1 MNVTY
6 SVKRAAIIS
15 LLRTGQVTYDEAAG
29 LASTSRQVVEDWAS
43 REGIDIATTRAT
55 YLLKTWLS
63 QLAEERAKR
72 WTEQELTTEQKRL
85 SRAWERHLGGPA
97 EEEG

>member
-1 MNVTY
+1 
-6 SVKRAAIIS
+6 
-15 LLRTGQVTYDEAAG
+15 
-29 LASTSRQVVEDWAS
+29 VVDDWAL

-63 QLAEERAKR
+63 QLAEERAKQ
-72 WTEQELTTEQKRL
+72 WTKHELTTEQKRL
-85 SRAWERHLGGPA
+85 ARAWERHLDGPV